1 MRALSVLGLTLVGL
15 LFFIWPIPHTIAA
28 RNLLMLASLALLGCL
43 AYKAKLGWPALYA
56 ELKMP
61 ARLGLAFIGWLLVCA
76 LVISSETSWSLGEIA
91 GQWGKGLLAL
101 GIGVLGGGLAIQGKL
116 FSRNS
121 LLLMVFTALFAHVL
135 YLGASDV
142 VGFLGNGVLARRVSG
157 LTEGPDKA
165 NYLTN
170 MALAILAAEVFFRV
184 TFHRRLLPL
193 NNFLLV
199 AAIGLTGFS
208 SYIEGMRNG
217 MVAVLFLFAS
227 IGGLYWLENRQK
239 MKTGLLVGSLAGLIA
254 VVGIFGYASF
264 KADQRWQTLFQ
275 TIPVALDTAHN
286 KAWLDFQKYPLPT
299 LADGRPVEVS
309 AYLRAA
315 WFKEGVVALM
325 EHPLGIG
332 FGRNAFGH
340 AIKEKYGEGGG
351 HSHSGLLD
359 LAIGTGIPGML
370 LWLGFLLSLLYL
382 AARRYFQHKNPY
394 ALILF
399 FLVTGYSAR
408 MVVDSIIRDHM
419 LEQFMF
425 LVGMFGVLMLHE
437 KRTAPEERNG
447 AHAV

>member
-1 MRALSVLGLTLVGL
+1 MKPLQWGALAMLGALMFV
-15 LFFIWPIPHTIAA
+15 WPIPHTIAL
-28 RNLLMLASLALLGCL
+28 RNVLLAAALGVCAYLAGKTENPLGALWQ
-43 AYKAKLGWPALYA
+43 AKVPALWYA
-56 ELKMP
+56 ALTIWIVVGALFLSKETAWSLSEIGGQWLK
-61 ARLGLAFIGWLLVCA
+61 GLAA
-76 LVISSETSWSLGEIA
+76 
-91 GQWGKGLLAL
+91 LAL
-101 GIGVLGGGLAIQGKL
+101 GVCAALAAGRQGVLSGPRLVL
-116 FSRNS
+116 V
-121 LLLMVFTALFAHVL
+121 VFAALFAHVL

-184 TFHRRLLPL
+184 TFRRQLLPL

-217 MVAVLFLFAS
+217 MVAALFLFAS

-254 VVGIFGYASF
+254 VVGVFGYASF

-275 TIPVALDTAHN
+275 TIPVALDTEHN
-286 KAWLDFQKYPLPT
+286 KTWLNFNKYPLPT
-299 LADGRPVEVS
+299 LADGRPAEVS

-425 LVGMFGVLMLHE
+425 LVGMYGVLMLHE